1 MGSVRE
7 FVSTTVVKS
16 LKSMVLKGL
25 IFGDAFAVRDLAL
38 SLWQLWVENFIVKLL
53 LWFTDGKFIFLIVLT
68 ISLKKIEIV
77 PSLLKALDVK
87 TIFGEDTV
95 KFTILLAFCIKRVN
109 ILFVD
114 KLLNKSFNV
123 LFQDKFSIF
132 DFSESFKFD
141 LFFIMTIEKNIWHPL
156 SHHQIKL
163 ETIDTSEHLDE
174 KADTT
179 ISDEQRRHKWT
190 TFISL
195 ESNLEYIDAQE
206 L

>member
-7 FVSTTVVKS
+7 FVSTTVVES

-53 LWFTDGKFIFLIVLT
+53 LWYTDGKFIFLIVLT

-95 KFTILLAFCIKRVN
+95 KFTILLAFCI
-109 ILFVD
+109 
-114 KLLNKSFNV
+114 
-123 LFQDKFSIF
+123 
-132 DFSESFKFD
+132 
-141 LFFIMTIEKNIWHPL
+141 
-156 SHHQIKL
+156 
-163 ETIDTSEHLDE
+163 
-174 KADTT
+174 
-179 ISDEQRRHKWT
+179 
-190 TFISL
+190 
-195 ESNLEYIDAQE
+195 
-206 L
+206 